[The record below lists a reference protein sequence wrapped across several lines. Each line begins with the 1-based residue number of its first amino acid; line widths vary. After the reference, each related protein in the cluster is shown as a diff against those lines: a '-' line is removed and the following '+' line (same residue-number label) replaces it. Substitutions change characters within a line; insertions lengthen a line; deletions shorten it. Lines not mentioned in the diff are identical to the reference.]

1 MRSLVLAAGAI
12 HTPVLLMNSGIGSEE
27 QLQAAG
33 VDVKVDSPRVGR
45 GLQDHIAVG
54 LTFQTAASAT
64 SDFGSAYAFPQQ
76 WSTYTKAVHRAMQRD
91 NSVLS
96 TTNSGRN
103 NKRKRSA
110 EATSTS
116 EISETSVSGA
126 STSTSSTPSANT
138 ESFGLLGDNGISAG
152 AFLASPYAADPK
164 VPDIQI
170 TLFPAVTEP
179 HFVALMNYK
188 AKDEEVSFRNQILIT
203 IALLSPE
210 ARFQI
215 SLNETHPLEGTPSV
229 RSVPAGHSENSV
241 GPNAKV
247 STTTQR
253 SLFHHPRHDKNKNFA
268 PTTSNNHSDSA
279 SPNSDENSPA
289 AKNDYNIV
297 PGALTERDVQRL
309 AWAVQRVRS
318 IVRDMRL
325 QDLSMLT
332 EVSPGSLVGHRP
344 SSTNGFGSGN
354 GNSSDGA
361 AKRKEEEDNDKE
373 LTEWVRENA
382 FLQSNWVGSAAMG
395 KSVSLSSSSLPSN
408 NKNKQ
413 RRQRRTLREDLAS
426 SDAEADDKSDD
437 DGDADHDVNE
447 DTKENGMDDLV
458 AGSSVV
464 DEHLS
469 VRNVLAL
476 KIADASVIPLAP
488 SGNIQATV
496 QAVAWRA
503 ADFILK
509 TFD

>member
-12 HTPVLLMNSGIGSEE
+12 YTPVLLMNSGIGPEE

-54 LTFQTAASAT
+54 LIFQTAASAT

-103 NKRKRSA
+103 NKRKRGA
-110 EATSTS
+110 EATSTP

-253 SLFHHPRHDKNKNFA
+253 SLFHHPRHDKNKKFA
-268 PTTSNNHSDSA
+268 PTTYSSNSS
-279 SPNSDENSPA
+279 NSDTDSSA

-344 SSTNGFGSGN
+344 SSTNGFSS
-354 GNSSDGA
+354 GNSSSNDSA
-361 AKRKEEEDNDKE
+361 AGRAEEADNAQE
-373 LTEWVRENA
+373 LAEWVRENA

-395 KSVSLSSSSLPSN
+395 KSVSLTSSSLPRS
-408 NKNKQ
+408 NKNAK
-413 RRQRRTLREDLAS
+413 RKQRRTLREDPANNS
-426 SDAEADDKSDD
+426 NEADDKSDD
-437 DGDADHDVNE
+437 DGEGDEGQDE
-447 DTKENGMDDLV
+447 DRKENGADNLV